1 MKTETT
7 PEKAAET
14 PSEFAQGA
22 KDSVPIALGYLAVS
36 FSVGIMAA
44 NGGFGLLQASVMSMT
59 NMTSAGE
66 FAGIQVIAFG
76 GALAELALT
85 QLIINLRY
93 ALMSLS
99 LSQKLS
105 GEVTLWQ
112 RFVVAAVNT
121 DEIFALAVKRAKS
134 LTFRYM
140 LGLEIFP
147 VVGWTTGTFLGAF
160 SSTLMPESVSRT
172 MSVLLYGMFIA
183 IVVPEARRAR
193 PILVVSLLAVVLS
206 CLFHWAPGLKEV
218 SFGIAVIVCT
228 VAASAVGAVLFPLSD
243 VKQGDDE

>member
-1 MKTETT
+1 MNPNSAKN
-7 PEKAAET
+7 PR
-14 PSEFAQGA
+14 SDFADGA
-22 KDSVPIALGYLAVS
+22 RDSVPIALGYLAVS

-44 NGGFGLLQASVMSMT
+44 GGGFGLLQATVMSMT

-99 LSQKLS
+99 LSQRLS
-105 GEVTLWQ
+105 PEMTLWR

-121 DEIFALAVKRAKS
+121 DEIFAVAIKRAKS
-134 LTFRYM
+134 LSFAYM
-140 LGLEIFP
+140 LGLEVFP
-147 VVGWTTGTFLGAF
+147 VVGWTAGTFLGAF

-172 MSVLLYGMFIA
+172 MSVLLYGMFVA

-193 PILVVSLLAVVLS
+193 PILFVSLLAVFLS
-206 CLFHWAPGLKEV
+206 CLFRWAPGLREV
-218 SFGIAVIVCT
+218 SFGLAVIFCPAI
-228 VAASAVGAVLFPLSD
+228 AAAAGAFLFPLSD
-243 VKQGDDE
+243 ARQGDGE

>member
-1 MKTETT
+1 MKT
-7 PEKAAET
+7 ET

-121 DEIFALAVKRAKS
+121 CSDSR
-134 LTFRYM
+134 
-140 LGLEIFP
+140 
-147 VVGWTTGTFLGAF
+147 
-160 SSTLMPESVSRT
+160 SSP
-172 MSVLLYGMFIA
+172 
-183 IVVPEARRAR
+183 
-193 PILVVSLLAVVLS
+193 
-206 CLFHWAPGLKEV
+206 
-218 SFGIAVIVCT
+218 
-228 VAASAVGAVLFPLSD
+228 
-243 VKQGDDE
+243 